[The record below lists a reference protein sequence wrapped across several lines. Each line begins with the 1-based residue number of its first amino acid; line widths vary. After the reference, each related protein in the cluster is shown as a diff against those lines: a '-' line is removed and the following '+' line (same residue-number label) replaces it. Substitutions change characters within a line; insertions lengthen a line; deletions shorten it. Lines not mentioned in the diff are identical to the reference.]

1 MKTPASAGVFSLMRS
16 MMTDAMPIDA
26 REILDNLTRAVVA
39 IDDERRIVRMN
50 AAAESLLHV
59 SSRQALGEPLMQF
72 LPALQ
77 VLDEAIEQAFSQAA
91 SYTER
96 EMRLTLG
103 PDRTI
108 TVDCAI
114 TPLETVNVLLLE
126 FEQLDRHLRISR
138 ENRLIAQNQAIREL
152 IRGLAHEI
160 KNPLG
165 GLRGAAQ
172 LLESELSD
180 EDQREYTRII
190 ISEADRLRTL
200 VNGLLGPDSRIEHA
214 PTNLHEVLEHVRSL
228 AVVEAP
234 AGVEI
239 RRDYDPS
246 IPVTRA
252 ASDQLIQALLN
263 LVRNALQALGETGTI
278 TLQTRT
284 QRRFTIGD
292 RQHRL
297 VARIDVVDDGPGIT
311 SAMQD
316 QIFYPMVTGRA
327 EGSGIG
333 LPIAQNLVNQ
343 HGGLIECTSEPGH
356 TVFTVW
362 LPLEDA

>member
-1 MKTPASAGVFSLMRS
+1 MIEAPTADAS
-16 MMTDAMPIDA
+16 D
-26 REILDNLTRAVVA
+26 ILDNLTRAVVV
-39 IDDERRIVRMN
+39 IDGERRIMRMN

-59 SSRQALGEPLMQF
+59 STRQAVGERLTQ
-72 LPALQ
+72 LVPALA
-77 VLDEAIEQAFSQAA
+77 VLADPVGQAFAEGA

-96 EMRLTLG
+96 EMRLVLG
-103 PDRTI
+103 PERTI

-114 TPLETVNVLLLE
+114 TPLDGATSLLLE

-172 LLESELSD
+172 LLESELSGD
-180 EDQREYTRII
+180 DQKEYTRII

-200 VNGLLGPDSRIEHA
+200 VNGLLGPESRIEHA
-214 PTNLHEVLEHVRSL
+214 PTNLHEVLERVRHL
-228 AVVEAP
+228 AVAEAP

-239 RRDYDPS
+239 QRDYDPS
-246 IPVTRA
+246 IPLLPA
-252 ASDQLIQALLN
+252 AGDQLIQALLN
-263 LVRNALQALGETGTI
+263 LVRNAMQAVGDSGCI
-278 TLQTRT
+278 TLQTRSH
-284 QRRFTIGD
+284 RRFTIGD

-297 VARIDVVDDGPGIT
+297 VARVDVIDNGPGI
-311 SAMQD
+311 AAELQD

-362 LPLEDA
+362 LPLEEA

>member
-1 MKTPASAGVFSLMRS
+1 
-16 MMTDAMPIDA
+16 MTNAATIDA
-26 REILDNLTRAVVA
+26 CGILDNLTRAVVV
-39 IDDERRIVRMN
+39 IDAGRRIVRMN

-59 SSRQALGEPLMQF
+59 SSRQALGERF
-72 LPALQ
+72 THVVPALA
-77 VLDEAIEQAFSQAA
+77 VLAEPIEQAFAQAA

-96 EMRLTLG
+96 EMRLSLG

-114 TPLETVNVLLLE
+114 TPLDQTDTLVLE

-172 LLESELSD
+172 LLDSELD
-180 EDQREYTRII
+180 DDDQREYTRII

-200 VNGLLGPDSRIEHA
+200 VNGLLGPDSRIEHS

-234 AGVEI
+234 EGVEI
-239 RRDYDPS
+239 HRDYDPS
-246 IPVTRA
+246 IPVMAA

-263 LVRNALQALGETGTI
+263 LVRNALQAVGERGRI

-284 QRRFTIGD
+284 QRRFTIGE

-297 VARIDVVDDGPGIT
+297 VARIGVIDNGPGI
-311 SAMQD
+311 SPAMQD

-343 HGGLIECTSEPGH
+343 HGGLIECASEPGH